1 MWEAPPMP
9 SALSGIW
16 KKTARLSSSM
26 PSGKSSIEKAE
37 ETGIILAYQPRETQ
51 WMAEL

>member
-26 PSGKSSIEKAE
+26 PSGKSSIEKSGGNWYNTSVSAE
-37 ETGIILAYQPRETQ
+37 GNP
-51 WMAEL
+51 MDG